1 MKTSRTSGK
10 VRLEIRLSPKLR
22 DKIIDAADKNHM
34 TISEYCTRVLGND
47 TTVAKLLSIY
57 NSNLKIMKLYSAIG
71 NNINQLARHCNELGV
86 GASRSQIRNIVL
98 LIDQA
103 TSELKEGSVIDADS
117 KSN

>member
-1 MKTSRTSGK
+1 MRESRTTGK
-10 VRLEIRLSPKLR
+10 VRLEIRLSPILR
-22 DKIIDAADKNHM
+22 DKIINAADKNHM

-47 TTVAKLLSIY
+47 ATVAKLDSIH
-57 NSNLKIMKLYSAIG
+57 NSNLKIINLYTRIG
-71 NNINQLARHCNELGV
+71 NNINQLTRLCNEIGV

-103 TSELKEGSVIDADS
+103 TSELKKGSVNDANP

>member
-1 MKTSRTSGK
+1 MKTSRTIGK

-22 DKIIDAADKNHM
+22 DKIVSAADDEHM
-34 TISEYCTRVLGND
+34 TISEYCTRILSND
-47 TTVAKLLSIY
+47 ATISKLTEIY

-86 GASRSQIRNIVL
+86 GASRSQIRDIVL

-103 TSELKEGSVIDADS
+103 TSELKKGSVNDANP